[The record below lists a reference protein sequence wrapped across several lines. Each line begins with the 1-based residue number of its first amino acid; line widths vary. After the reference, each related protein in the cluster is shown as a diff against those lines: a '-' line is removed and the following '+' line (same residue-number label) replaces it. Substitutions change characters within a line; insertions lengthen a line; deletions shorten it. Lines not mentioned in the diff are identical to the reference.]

1 MVPGFLLH
9 DCTKLFSS
17 GVMIIMIAHYVTLH
31 RNISAIAKL
40 VSAPIR
46 ARELANAAGWLISLA
61 VLTENMKVYSPLQS
75 LC

>member
-1 MVPGFLLH
+1 
-9 DCTKLFSS
+9 
-17 GVMIIMIAHYVTLH
+17 MIIVIAHYVTLH
-31 RNISAIAKL
+31 HNISAIAKL

-61 VLTENMKVYSPLQS
+61 VLTENMKVYSPLPS